1 MPSPVQKTRRGR
13 VIRPPN
19 NLIPTMTVKRHENSR
34 SRDEGVN
41 FPLVGKYHS
50 DDNRDNIDC
59 QYAGAGYSTKRG
71 VVHLNVGDD
80 APHLRR

>member
-1 MPSPVQKTRRGR
+1 
-13 VIRPPN
+13 
-19 NLIPTMTVKRHENSR
+19 MTGKRHGSSR
-34 SRDEGVN
+34 SQDEGEN

-71 VVHLNVGDD
+71 VVNFNVGDD
-80 APHLRR
+80 APPT